1 MPFYYYIFLVIVLSI
16 VFLII
21 RSLVLRRKNI
31 PVQLYVTALHN
42 ENNGNFEEAL
52 AAYESALNEVKKIRF
67 HSRLKHKIIEKI
79 KLLHTLIEHKNSFRF
94 IR

>member
-1 MPFYYYIFLVIVLSI
+1 MPFYYYIFFVIVLSI

-67 HSRLKHKIIEKI
+67 HSRLKHKIIEII
-79 KLLHTLIEHKNSFRF
+79 K
-94 IR
+94 